1 LLVFAAIPGFA
12 HFQCLIPSNEIIM
25 TGDERDIS
33 LELMFMHPFEGDYM
47 EMAEPVSFG
56 VKAAGKTV
64 GLNGRLRMHTQG
76 GF

>member
-1 LLVFAAIPGFA
+1 
-12 HFQCLIPSNEIIM
+12 M